1 MRVFEFDRYCHIA
14 YSYEEMH
21 GCPDCYCII
30 NISPNMKF
38 KTAKDFVTDVVK
50 IYFLRN
56 YKKYMEQGDKER
68 ALSTTSAWDM
78 ARSLCIIGV
87 DNINIDELDCPIGR
101 KTCDFLFK
109 IYLLTALENLKMM
122 GMLRAEKYG
131 VHGTG
136 IAYGIKDGWKMSRT
150 LKALH

>member
-1 MRVFEFDRYCHIA
+1 MRVLELNRYDHIR
-14 YSYEEMH
+14 YSYEEM
-21 GCPDCYCII
+21 GQYPEDYCII
-30 NISPNMKF
+30 NILPNMKF

-50 IYFLRN
+50 IYFLRR
-56 YKKYMEQGDKER
+56 YKKYREQGDKER
-68 ALSTTSAWDM
+68 ALSTILASTIAN
-78 ARSLCIIGV
+78 SLCIL
-87 DNINIDELDCPIGR
+87 NIEDLNIEELDCPIGR

-131 VHGTG
+131 EKSST
-136 IAYGIKDGWKMSRT
+136 YGIKDPWKMSRT